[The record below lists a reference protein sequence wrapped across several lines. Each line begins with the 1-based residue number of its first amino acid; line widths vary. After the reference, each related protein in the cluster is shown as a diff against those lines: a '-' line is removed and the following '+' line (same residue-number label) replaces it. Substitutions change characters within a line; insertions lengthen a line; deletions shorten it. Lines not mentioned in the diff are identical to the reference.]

1 MVLPA
6 ITIGTL
12 SRICGCNIET
22 IRYYERIALMPR
34 AERRGR
40 YRTYAEPDV
49 ARLRFIKRARGL
61 GFSIEEI
68 RALLDLSRSD
78 SAANTK
84 SCSDARQIAATN
96 LRSVRSRLDDLKRI
110 DAALSAAIAA
120 CDRGEF
126 TGCPLLDALAG
137 AQVTSAAEHQAVKP

>member
-1 MVLPA
+1 MALPA
-6 ITIGTL
+6 IAIGTL
-12 SRICGCNIET
+12 SRICECNIET

-40 YRTYAEPDV
+40 YRTYAEPDI

-68 RALLDLSRSD
+68 RSLLDLSRSD
-78 SAANTK
+78 PAASTQ

-96 LRSVRSRLDDLKRI
+96 LLSVRARLDDLKRI
-110 DAALSAAIAA
+110 EAALSASIAA
-120 CDRGEF
+120 CDRDEF
-126 TGCPLLDALAG
+126 TGCPLLDALTG
-137 AQVTSAAEHQAVKP
+137 TEIEL